1 MSRII
6 AGIAGSIRLAPAA
19 AGTRPSSDRLKES
32 LFSQLENLDALEDAR
47 VLDLFAGSGALGLEA
62 LSRGAAS
69 LTGIEKNRAALDVC
83 LRNAASVGSALNT
96 TGKRPPIEFK
106 LADAISYVSSTTK
119 EFDLVLLD
127 PPYDLDAQKVEG
139 LLKLLV
145 GILGDEG
152 LVALEQSAKVQI
164 ATPDGLE
171 LISNKN
177 YGDSAIWLF
186 RGNAH

>member
-6 AGIAGSIRLAPAA
+6 AGLAGSIRLAPAA
-19 AGTRPSSDRLKES
+19 SGTRPSSDRLKES
-32 LFSQLENLDALEDAR
+32 LFSQLENLGAVEDAR

-62 LSRGAAS
+62 ISRGAAS
-69 LTGIEKNRAALDVC
+69 LTGVEKNRPALEVC

-96 TGKRPPIEFK
+96 AGKRPPIEFK
-106 LADAISYVSSTTK
+106 LGDAFSYAGSTTK

-127 PPYDLDAQKVEG
+127 PPYDLDVEKVES
-139 LLKLLV
+139 LLKLLI
-145 GILGDEG
+145 GILSEEG
-152 LVALEQSAKVQI
+152 LIALEQSAKVQI

-171 LISNKN
+171 LVSNKN